1 MFKSEDLHEK
11 AEQRIFLGFSLGSA
25 SSSTVLPKSTKQNL
39 FENDNLGQPMSHPS
53 NMPESKDKCQ
63 LECQADE
70 FIHSGVKIS
79 DFDA

>member
-1 MFKSEDLHEK
+1 MK
-11 AEQRIFLGFSLGSA
+11 IFTKKRNNEYSLAFCSA
-25 SSSTVLPKSTKQNL
+25 QLQVQQYVVLPKSTKQNL